1 MGGVGK
7 RILAFWR
14 PHRWLAAGLLVTM
27 LLKTVFTVVLAF
39 SMKLIIDAVVEA
51 DSDTSVVMIGLLLVV
66 GFVISAVAGIAN
78 GYLAA
83 RAGADILAEVRTALY
98 DRLQEMSLAFH
109 RGSSS
114 GDLLARFS
122 SDIAQLS
129 GGVIKQPVAAL
140 TSMAAIVFYVPV
152 MLTLELRLGL
162 LAVVAMPLAV
172 YLVNKF
178 APDTDTAL
186 DEEKRQIGGV
196 LSEVSEN
203 LRAQPVIRAF
213 GLQKRSKTRFLA
225 RINQLHATSSK
236 AEFRVHLLANLSE
249 YSIAFVQ
256 VVVVAFGAAL
266 AIGGSL
272 EAGTLAAFVALLVEF
287 TWETTVIGRDVLPE
301 TRKAWSGIRRI
312 DELLVLDPGVQSG
325 DISVAAPQMD
335 EGIRFEG
342 VGFQYSLDDPPQL
355 SNVTFDVASRTFVAI
370 VGASGSGKSTLLSL
384 LLRFQD
390 PNEGRVLIDSV
401 DISRIDPV
409 DLRSTMGVVLQET
422 FLFNESLRQNIALA
436 NPAASS
442 TELELVL
449 ESVGLAEVVQSLPD
463 GLETVV
469 GEGGRPLSGGQS
481 QRVGLARALLRD
493 PRLLLLDE
501 ATSALDPA
509 TEIDVLQT
517 IEQTRRDRTVVMV
530 THRLQSVVNADRIVV
545 MRGGIVDEIGTFDE
559 LIEAD
564 GSFASMWR
572 KQQGF
577 SISGDGRAAS
587 LSADRLGAIPLF
599 ADLPES
605 QLERLAGEFSTQ
617 QVEQDSIVFEEGQL
631 GDRFYVIVRGVVEV
645 LVATSGESRVIAH
658 LEDGDFFGEMAL
670 LDDAP
675 RNATITAVTPTTLL
689 SVGRDRFEVLLEDSP
704 ELARAVREVAGARA
718 AVNGGT

>member
-1 MGGVGK
+1 MGRIGK
-7 RILAFWR
+7 RIFAFWR
-14 PHRWLAAGLLVTM
+14 PHRWLAAALLLTM
-27 LLKTVFTVVLAF
+27 LLKTVFTVVLAV
-39 SMKLIIDAVVEA
+39 SMKLIIDAVVET
-51 DSDTSVVMIGLLLVV
+51 DSETSVGVIGLLLFA
-66 GFVISAVAGIAN
+66 GFVISAGAGIAN

-83 RAGADILAEVRTALY
+83 RAGADILAEVRMALY
-98 DRLQEMSLAFH
+98 DRLQGMSMAFH

-114 GDLLARFS
+114 GDLLAHFS
-122 SDIAQLS
+122 TDIAQLS
-129 GGVIKQPVAAL
+129 GGVIKQPVAAF
-140 TSMAAIVFYVPV
+140 TSLVAILFYVPV

-172 YLVNKF
+172 LLVNKF
-178 APDTDTAL
+178 APDTDSAL
-186 DEEKRQIGGV
+186 DEEKRQIAGV

-203 LRAQPVIRAF
+203 LRAQSVIRAF
-213 GLQKRSKTRFLA
+213 GLRTRSRTRFLA

-256 VVVVAFGAAL
+256 LVVVGFGAAL
-266 AIGGSL
+266 ALGGSL
-272 EAGTLAAFVALLVEF
+272 EPGTLAAFVALLVEF

-312 DELLVLDPGVQSG
+312 DELLALEPEVQSG
-325 DISVAAPQMD
+325 DGLLAAPMLD

-342 VGFQYSLDDPPQL
+342 VGFRYSVDDSPQL
-355 SNVTFDVASRTFVAI
+355 RDVTFEIPAGSFVAI

-390 PNEGRVLIDSV
+390 PNDGRVVVDSV
-401 DISRIDPV
+401 DIGCVDPEE
-409 DLRSTMGVVLQET
+409 LRLTMGVVPQET
-422 FLFNESLRQNIALA
+422 FLFNDSLRQNIALA
-436 NPAASS
+436 NPAASGS
-442 TELELVL
+442 DLDLIL
-449 ESVGLAEVVQSLPD
+449 DSVGLAEVVKGLPD
-463 GLETVV
+463 GLATVV
-469 GEGGRPLSGGQS
+469 GEGGRRLSGGQA

-493 PRLLLLDE
+493 PKLLLLDE

-517 IEQTRRDRTVVMV
+517 LERVRRRRTVVMV
-530 THRLQSVVNADRIVV
+530 THRLQSVVTADQIVV
-545 MRGGIVDEIGTFDE
+545 MRDGSVDEVGTFAE
-559 LIEAD
+559 LIQAD
-564 GSFASMWR
+564 GAFASMWA

-599 ADLPES
+599 ADLPDDR
-605 QLERLAGEFSTQ
+605 LERLAKEFSTQ
-617 QVEQDSIVFEEGQL
+617 QIARDSIVFEEGQM
-631 GDRFYVIVRGVVEV
+631 GDRFYVIVRGVAEV
-645 LVATSGESRVIAH
+645 SVAHAGGDRVVAH

-675 RNATITAVTPTTLL
+675 RNATVTAVTPTTML
-689 SVGRDRFEVLLEDSP
+689 SIGRDQFDALLEGSP
-704 ELARAVREVAGARA
+704 QLADAVRDVAVARAVA
-718 AVNGGT
+718 NGGI